1 MDDPAFILYAK
12 VACGQVP
19 SSFVLMITMPHA
31 ADTLLGE
38 RAHTR
43 CAHEQQQ
50 GFDGSR
56 LLRYRFSHPLYM
68 QFGEAA
74 ASSVTISK
82 PEAAVPIAK
91 ESKMGFATNA
101 IHGGQE
107 PGPATGAIVA
117 PIYQTSTYVY
127 DELGKNKGYDY
138 ARTNHPNRKALER
151 TIAKLE
157 DGHSAY
163 VFTSGMAGI
172 DAVFRLLR
180 PGDHV
185 VLSEAVYG
193 GVFRLSTQLLVHF
206 GLEFSFVDTSS
217 EAAVVSAFRPNTKM
231 LYIETPTNP
240 TMRIADI
247 AALAKVASQ
256 RNITVVV
263 DNTFLSPYLQRPIE
277 LGAHIVVHS
286 MTKYLNGHSDS
297 TGGAVVLTRK
307 EDAEKIYFI
316 QRSAGSGLAPM
327 DCFLI
332 SRGIKTLAVRML
344 QHNANGLVV
353 ARHLD
358 THPKVQKVLYPGL
371 TSHPQHEI
379 ARRQQKGP
387 GGMLSFDLGSL
398 EAARRLLN
406 HVKLCALVE
415 SLGGVESLISLP
427 ALMTHASMPQK
438 VRERVGITEGL
449 VRLSVGIEDA
459 GDIIADLDQA
469 LHHV

>member
-1 MDDPAFILYAK
+1 
-12 VACGQVP
+12 
-19 SSFVLMITMPHA
+19 
-31 ADTLLGE
+31 
-38 RAHTR
+38 
-43 CAHEQQQ
+43 
-50 GFDGSR
+50 
-56 LLRYRFSHPLYM
+56 
-68 QFGEAA
+68 
-74 ASSVTISK
+74 
-82 PEAAVPIAK
+82 
-91 ESKMGFATNA
+91 MGFATNA
-101 IHGGQE
+101 IHVGQE
-107 PGPATGAIVA
+107 PDPSTGAIVA
-117 PIYQTSTYVY
+117 PIYQTSTYVNE
-127 DELGKNKGYDY
+127 ELGKYKDGYDY

-217 EAAVVSAFRPNTKM
+217 SDAVLSAFRPNTKM

-247 AALAKVASQ
+247 AALAKLASQ

-316 QRSAGSGLAPM
+316 QRSAGAGLAPM

-371 TSHPQHEI
+371 ASHPQHEI

-387 GGMLSFDLGSL
+387 GGMLSFELGSL

-406 HVKLCALVE
+406 HVKLCALAE

-427 ALMTHASMPQK
+427 ALMTHASMPQE

-459 GDIIADLDQA
+459 DDIIADLDQA

>member
-1 MDDPAFILYAK
+1 
-12 VACGQVP
+12 
-19 SSFVLMITMPHA
+19 
-31 ADTLLGE
+31 
-38 RAHTR
+38 
-43 CAHEQQQ
+43 
-50 GFDGSR
+50 
-56 LLRYRFSHPLYM
+56 
-68 QFGEAA
+68 
-74 ASSVTISK
+74 
-82 PEAAVPIAK
+82 
-91 ESKMGFATNA
+91 MGFATNA
-101 IHGGQE
+101 IHVGQE
-107 PGPATGAIVA
+107 PDPSTGAIVA
-117 PIYQTSTYVY
+117 PIYQTSTYVNE
-127 DELGKNKGYDY
+127 ELGKYKAGYDY

-217 EAAVVSAFRPNTKM
+217 SDAVASAFRPNTKM

-247 AALAKVASQ
+247 AALAKLASQ

-316 QRSAGSGLAPM
+316 QRSAGAGLAPM

-358 THPKVQKVLYPGL
+358 THPRVQKVLYPGL
-371 TSHPQHEI
+371 ASHPQHEI

-406 HVKLCALVE
+406 HVKLCALAE

-427 ALMTHASMPQK
+427 ALMTHASMPQE
-438 VRERVGITEGL
+438 VRERVGITDGL

-459 GDIIADLDQA
+459 DDIIADLDQA

>member
-1 MDDPAFILYAK
+1 
-12 VACGQVP
+12 
-19 SSFVLMITMPHA
+19 
-31 ADTLLGE
+31 
-38 RAHTR
+38 
-43 CAHEQQQ
+43 
-50 GFDGSR
+50 
-56 LLRYRFSHPLYM
+56 
-68 QFGEAA
+68 
-74 ASSVTISK
+74 
-82 PEAAVPIAK
+82 
-91 ESKMGFATNA
+91 MGFATNA
-101 IHGGQE
+101 IHVGQE
-107 PGPATGAIVA
+107 PDSATGAIVA
-117 PIYQTSTYVY
+117 PIYQTSTYVNE
-127 DELGKNKGYDY
+127 ELGKYKDGYDY

-157 DGHSAY
+157 DGLSAY

-206 GLEFSFVDTSS
+206 GLEFSFVDTSAS
-217 EAAVVSAFRPNTKM
+217 DAVVSAFRPNTKM

-247 AALAKVASQ
+247 AALATLASQ

-358 THPKVQKVLYPGL
+358 THPKVQKVFYPGL
-371 TSHPQHEI
+371 RSHPQHEI

-406 HVKLCALVE
+406 HVKLCALAE

-427 ALMTHASMPQK
+427 ALMTHASMPAE
-438 VRERVGITEGL
+438 VRERVGITAGL

-459 GDIIADLDQA
+459 DDIIADLDQA

>member
-1 MDDPAFILYAK
+1 
-12 VACGQVP
+12 
-19 SSFVLMITMPHA
+19 
-31 ADTLLGE
+31 
-38 RAHTR
+38 
-43 CAHEQQQ
+43 
-50 GFDGSR
+50 
-56 LLRYRFSHPLYM
+56 
-68 QFGEAA
+68 
-74 ASSVTISK
+74 
-82 PEAAVPIAK
+82 
-91 ESKMGFATNA
+91 MGFATNA
-101 IHGGQE
+101 IHVGQE
-107 PGPATGAIVA
+107 PDSATGAIVA
-117 PIYQTSTYVY
+117 PIYQTSTYVNV
-127 DELGKNKGYDY
+127 ELGKYKDGWDY

-297 TGGAVVLTRK
+297 TGGAVVLTRQ

-371 TSHPQHEI
+371 ASHPQHEI

-398 EAARRLLN
+398 EAARRFLN
-406 HVKLCALVE
+406 QVKLCALAE

-427 ALMTHASMPQK
+427 ALMTHASMPPE
-438 VRERVGITEGL
+438 VRARVGITEGL

-459 GDIIADLDQA
+459 DDIIADLDQA